1 MARISYIYNAETCKY
16 EPVIITGK
24 RFTRNSVRFLG
35 ISFLLGLAGL
45 IYFNSKYPL
54 WDETL
59 LKEENQRLKTEW
71 RVLYRQLD
79 KASQQ
84 IAALE
89 QNDDNNYRMI
99 LDMEP
104 LQASIRAAGVGGRE
118 KESSSI
124 GFPLIRVAYEKA
136 GKLKS
141 RLDIESQSLEEL
153 NNKLADK
160 EKMWASRPAIQ
171 PIDNKDLTHLHTTF
185 GMREHPL
192 LGYVRPHKGLDFTA
206 PQGSPVYATGDG
218 VVAVAERSASFGNTV
233 LIRHGYSFQTRYA
246 HLTRYTVIDGEP
258 VKRGQVIGYVG
269 STGLSKGAHL
279 HYEVLFNNEQINPIN
294 FFQRDLSNK
303 EYDRLIELSGKSNT
317 SLDNY

>member
-1 MARISYIYNAETCKY
+1 MARITYIYNPETCKY

-24 RFTRNSVRFLG
+24 RFTRNSIRFLS
-35 ISFLLGLAGL
+35 ISFLLGLGGL
-45 IYFNSKYPL
+45 IYFNSLYPL

-59 LKEENQRLKTEW
+59 LKEKNQKLKTEW
-71 RVLYRQLD
+71 RVLNGKLD
-79 KASQQ
+79 KASAQLS
-84 IAALE
+84 ILE

-104 LQASIRAAGVGGRE
+104 LSATIREAGVGGRE

-124 GFPLIRVAYEKA
+124 RFPLIRRAYEKA
-136 GKLKS
+136 EKIKS
-141 RLDIESQSLEEL
+141 RLDIEIQSLEEL
-153 NNKLADK
+153 GKQLENK

-171 PIDNKDLTHLHTTF
+171 PIDNKDLTQLHTTF
-185 GMREHPL
+185 GARLHPL

-218 VVAVAERSASFGNTV
+218 VVAVAERSSTFGNTV

-279 HYEVLFNNEQINPIN
+279 HYEVLFNNEQVNPIN

-303 EYDRLIELSGKSNT
+303 EYEKLVELSGKDLP
-317 SLDNY
+317 SLD

>member
-1 MARISYIYNAETCKY
+1 MARITYIYNPDTCKY
-16 EPVIITGK
+16 EPIVITGK
-24 RFTRNSVRFLG
+24 RFTRNSIRFLS
-35 ISFLLGLAGL
+35 ISFLLGLGGL
-45 IYFNSKYPL
+45 VYFNSLYPL

-59 LKEENQRLKTEW
+59 LKEENQKLKTEW
-71 RVLYRQLD
+71 RVLSGKLD
-79 KASQQ
+79 KASNQLSV
-84 IAALE
+84 LE

-104 LQASIRAAGVGGRE
+104 LSATIREAGVGGRE

-124 GFPLIRVAYEKA
+124 RFPMIRRVYEKA
-136 GKLKS
+136 EKIKS
-141 RLDIESQSLEEL
+141 RLDIEIQSLEEL
-153 NNKLADK
+153 GKQLANK

-185 GMREHPL
+185 GIRLHPL

-218 VVAVAERSASFGNTV
+218 VVAMAERSSSFGNTV
-233 LIRHGYSFQTRYA
+233 LIRHGYNFQTRYA

-269 STGLSKGAHL
+269 NTGLSKGAHL
-279 HYEVLFNNEQINPIN
+279 HYEVLFNNEQVNPIN

-303 EYDRLIELSGKSNT
+303 EYEKLVELSGKSSA
-317 SLDNY
+317 SLD